1 MFETSR
7 ASQKRWREVGF
18 AGMAGGDH
26 VALVLVPHQDIAQ
39 HAEQGATLM
48 NHRHH
53 RREERTNC
61 PESGGAQ
68 VRILEVT

>member
-53 RREERTNC
+53 RRED
-61 PESGGAQ
+61 PSIVPYQGGA
-68 VRILEVT
+68 